1 MEMSIG
7 NSYWNNIANTSLNT
21 DSKTKKLEEALKN
34 TKESESTDEEL
45 LEVCK
50 SFETYFVEQVFKEM
64 KSSVHSSDEEGDY
77 MKVFGDMLTQGY
89 AEQASERGELGI
101 AQMLYESMKRQ

>member
-7 NSYWNNIANTSLNT
+7 NSYWNNISNASLST
-21 DSKTKKLEEALKN
+21 DNKTKKLEEALKN
-34 TKESESTDEEL
+34 TTESTDEEL
-45 LEVCK
+45 MEVCK

-77 MKVFGDMLTQGY
+77 MKYFGDMLTQGY
-89 AEQASERGELGI
+89 AEQVSERGELGI